1 MKPSSSPPTRDRL
14 VAGILGT
21 GLSATMHVQ
30 ALQSVPGVIVGA
42 VAGTSL
48 EKAAAFAAEHAIP
61 ASYGSAEELL
71 DRSRIDAVHLCT
83 PPFARST
90 YAAQAARAG
99 IHVLI
104 EKPMA
109 RNVAEADRIIAA
121 CREGGVTLGAMFQ
134 MRFMPL
140 PRQIKDELR
149 TGRLGRVFLA
159 DCYAKWWRSPEY
171 YTASS
176 WRGRREQEG
185 GAVLI
190 NQAIHSIDLLQWLAG
205 PVKRVTGRVAT
216 AVHAIEME
224 DVAVATV
231 EFTSGAFGVIEAS
244 TATYP
249 GFTERIELHG
259 DRGAMILHQGRGVV
273 EWHPLGGPSERG
285 EASAQRNESSSD
297 PAKVSL
303 VGHVAQFVD
312 FYDAIR
318 HGRSPSV
325 DGAEGRRALEIVEAI
340 RTSSELGGIPVDL
353 PLKQF
358 ANS

>member
-1 MKPSSSPPTRDRL
+1 MTLEKTTATRDPI
-14 VAGILGT
+14 VVGILGT

-30 ALQSVPGVIVGA
+30 AVRSVPNVEVIA
-42 VAGTSL
+42 VAGTSS
-48 EKAAAFAAEHAIP
+48 EKATAFAVEHGIP
-61 ASYGSAEELL
+61 SSFGSADELL
-71 DRSRIDAVHLCT
+71 ERSPVDAIHLCT
-83 PPFARST
+83 PPFARER
-90 YAAQAARAG
+90 YVVEAARAG

-109 RNVAEADRIIAA
+109 RTVAEADRMIAA

-140 PRQIKDELR
+140 PRAIKNDLLD
-149 TGRLGRVFLA
+149 GRLGRVFLA
-159 DCYAKWWRSPEY
+159 DCYAKWWRNPEY
-171 YTASS
+171 YAASS

-205 PVKRVTGRVAT
+205 PVVRVTGVVAT
-216 AVHAIEME
+216 ALHHIEME

-231 EFTSGAFGVIEAS
+231 EFASGAMGIIEAS

-249 GFTERIELHG
+249 GFAERIELHG
-259 DRGAMILHQGRGVV
+259 ERGAMLLHQGQGVV
-273 EWHPLGGPSERG
+273 EWHGRDGSSERI

-303 VGHVAQFVD
+303 VGHVAQFID

-318 HGRSPSV
+318 EGRLPSV
-325 DGAEGRRALEIVEAI
+325 DGTEGRRALEIVEAL
-340 RTSSELGGIPVDL
+340 RRSSEQGGIPVGL
-353 PLKQF
+353 PLRDT
-358 ANS
+358 